1 VQLLSVALGF
11 LIGLSLG
18 LLGGGG
24 SILTVPVFVYVL
36 GFAPKQSIAMSLLI
50 VGATSLVG
58 AAGHWLEGHVKVR
71 AAALFGAVAMVG
83 AFLGTRLA
91 VRLTG
96 GEQLAIFASVMLI
109 AAWFMAGWRGSE
121 QRPRGRGGPVSPTSM
136 GPAVTVAEGLAVGLL
151 TGLVGVGGGF
161 FIVPALVWA
170 GLPLGDAVGTS
181 LVTIAMNCAVGFY
194 GYIGQAEIAW
204 TPMLFVACGTLP
216 GIATGT
222 YAMRYVS
229 QRALRRSFAA
239 LLVCVA
245 VFILYRERA
254 VLF

>member
-24 SILTVPVFVYVL
+24 SILTVPIFVYVL

-58 AAGHWLEGHVKVR
+58 AAGHWREGHVKVR

-96 GEQLAIFASVMLI
+96 GEQLAIFATVMLI
-109 AAWFMAGWRGSE
+109 AAWFMARWRGGDE
-121 QRPRGRGGPVSPTSM
+121 RPGGGPVSAKSM
-136 GPAVTVAEGLAVGLL
+136 APAVTVAEGLAVGLL